1 MRITTARNKL
11 ARREGTDLG
20 LKTPGSKAHASL
32 LRKLNI
38 LPGQHGTG
46 TRRRRKQSERGKQLR
61 EKQKLRYMFGLSEK
75 QLKNYFKK
83 AVAMKGNSAL
93 NISQLLERRL
103 DNVVYRL
110 GVAPTRPSA
119 RQLVNHR
126 HVKVNG
132 EIVNVASYQ
141 VSDGDEVTF
150 ASEKSTKIPWVESA
164 LANKDLLIPGWLK
177 KEDTKGKFVAEPTS
191 EEIEKQVDLRSVI
204 EFYSR

>member
-11 ARREGTDLG
+11 ARREGADLG
-20 LKTPGSKAHASL
+20 LKTPGSKSHASL
-32 LRKLNI
+32 LRRLNV
-38 LPGQHGTG
+38 LPGQHG

-110 GVAPTRPSA
+110 GIAPTRPSA

-126 HVKVNG
+126 HVKING
-132 EIVNVASYQ
+132 EIVDIVSYK

-150 ASEKSTKIPWVESA
+150 TSEKSAKIPWIESS

-177 KEDTKGKFVAEPTS
+177 REGTIGKFVAEPTS